1 MFESAADNS
10 SILSID
16 LGLLIG
22 LLVLRR
28 LLDPLL
34 TRDRILFGLTIDSL
48 LIMYALWRWHDTL
61 PTFAFSVENLWQYFF
76 FVFEALA
83 IVYTLTS
90 IVILF
95 RSIDRSGQADDAQKR
110 MEREGD
116 FPPVDIFICTYD
128 EPLEILER
136 SILTALALDYPDATV
151 WVLDDARRGWL
162 REYCAEAGARYISR
176 GDNRTARLET

>member
-34 TRDRILFGLTIDSL
+34 MRDRILFGSTTGSL

-61 PTFAFSVENLWQYFF
+61 PTFAFSVQSLWQYFF
-76 FVFEALA
+76 FAFEALA
-83 IVYTLTS
+83 VVYTLMS

-95 RSIDRSGQADDAQKR
+95 RSIDRSGQADDAQKK

-116 FPPVDIFICTYD
+116 FPPVDIFVCTYD
-128 EPLEILER
+128 
-136 SILTALALDYPDATV
+136 
-151 WVLDDARRGWL
+151 
-162 REYCAEAGARYISR
+162 
-176 GDNRTARLET
+176 

>member
-34 TRDRILFGLTIDSL
+34 TRDRILFGLTTGSL
-48 LIMYALWRWHDTL
+48 LIMYSLWRWHDTL
-61 PTFAFSVENLWQYFF
+61 PTFAFSVQNLWQYFF
-76 FVFEALA
+76 FAFEALA
-83 IVYTLTS
+83 IVYTLMS

-95 RSIDRSGQADDAQKR
+95 RNILRKGLAGA
-110 MEREGD
+110 
-116 FPPVDIFICTYD
+116 
-128 EPLEILER
+128 LER
-136 SILTALALDYPDATV
+136 FKWLCFVMGRCSAPDFRSLKDGTICMA
-151 WVLDDARRGWL
+151 
-162 REYCAEAGARYISR
+162 C
-176 GDNRTARLET
+176 